1 MVEEMLEVGI
11 IRPSQSSYSAPV
23 VMVFKKDSSWR
34 MCPDYRELNKIT
46 IKDKFPIPI
55 IDELLD
61 ELHGAIYFT
70 KLDLRSGYHQIRM
83 KEEDIPKTTFRT
95 HEGHYEFLV
104 MPFGLTNA
112 PSTFQGLMNSIFKPF
127 LQKFVLVFF
136 DDILIYS
143 KSWEDHVRH
152 VDKVLQLLKEQ
163 QLYAKPSK
171 CFFGVKEVEYLG
183 HIVSHEGVKVDPN
196 KIKAMMD
203 WPIPKTLKNLRGFLG
218 LTGYY
223 RKFVRNYGRIEA
235 PLTTLTKKDAF
246 SWTPEATKAF
256 EQLKEVMCKAPV
268 LTTPDFTKT
277 FIVECDASGN
287 GIGVVLMQE
296 GRPLAFE
303 SRPLKGKDLHKPIYE
318 KEMMAILH
326 ALKKWHPYLIGR
338 HFKVKTDHDSL
349 KYFLEQRLSSE
360 EQQKWVTK
368 ILGYDFEIVY
378 KKGKQNVVA
387 DALSRKDEDVEAFLC
402 AISIIQPDWIIEARD
417 EWKNDEKV
425 WTLIQRLQQ
434 DSSASDTFTWKND
447 SLWYKDRL
455 YLCKNSQL
463 KQKVL
468 LELHTSPVGGHSR
481 FLKTYHRVKKDFF
494 WDGLKTDVQ
503 RFVAE
508 CLVCQQNK
516 VETIKT
522 PGLLQPLSIPSQRW
536 EEVSMDFITGLPKSE
551 GKSVIMVIVDRLTK
565 YTHFCALSHP
575 FKAST
580 VATAF
585 METVQKLHGSPKII
599 VSDRDPIFTRHFWT
613 ELFSCL
619 GTQLAH
625 SSSYH
630 PQSDGQTEIVNKCL
644 EGYLRCF
651 VSDKQTQWFKWLPLV
666 EWWYNTSFHTATK
679 MTPFMAL
686 YGYHPPSITS
696 SLKEKSKVQA
706 VEDHIEN
713 QQQVLQILK
722 DNLTMAQNRMKQQ
735 ADQHRSERSFEVGDW
750 VFLRLQPYKQMSLKQ
765 AKKDNKLSPKY
776 YGPYKVLQKIG
787 TMAYKLELPASS
799 RVHPVF
805 HVSCLKKVIGDKI
818 PIQTILP
825 ELDEEGKII
834 LEPEAI
840 TDTRIRQLR
849 NRSISEYLIK
859 WRKLPT
865 EDSTWE
871 DESFIQKHPELL
883 KHCRQH
889 LSQGEG
895 HVKP

>member
-1 MVEEMLEVGI
+1 
-11 IRPSQSSYSAPV
+11 
-23 VMVFKKDSSWR
+23 
-34 MCPDYRELNKIT
+34 
-46 IKDKFPIPI
+46 
-55 IDELLD
+55 
-61 ELHGAIYFT
+61 
-70 KLDLRSGYHQIRM
+70 
-83 KEEDIPKTTFRT
+83 
-95 HEGHYEFLV
+95 

-127 LQKFVLVFF
+127 LRKFVLVFF

-143 KSWEDHVRH
+143 KSWEDHLQH

-223 RKFVRNYGRIEA
+223 RKFVRNYGRIAA

-256 EQLKEVMCKAPV
+256 EQLKEAMCTAPV

-303 SRPLKGKDLHKPIYE
+303 SRPLKGRDLHKPIYE

-326 ALKKWHPYLIGR
+326 ALKKWRPYLIGR

-425 WTLIQRLQQ
+425 WTLIERLQQ
-434 DSSASDTFTWKND
+434 DSGASDTFTWKND
-447 SLWYKDRL
+447 SLLYKDRL

-468 LELHTSPVGGHSR
+468 LELHTSPVGGHSG

-565 YTHFCALSHP
+565 YAHFCALSHP

-599 VSDRDPIFTRHFWT
+599 VSDRDPIFTGHFWT
-613 ELFSCL
+613 ELSSCL

-651 VSDKQTQWFKWLPLV
+651 VSDKQAQWFKWLPLA

-722 DNLTMAQNRMKQQ
+722 DNLTMAQNHMKQQ

-818 PIQTILP
+818 PVQTILP
-825 ELDEEGKII
+825 ELDEEGKMI

-859 WRKLPT
+859 WRKLLA

-883 KHCRQH
+883 KRCGQH